1 MGKTAVVEGLAQRVS
16 DGSVPDT
23 IRGKVIV
30 TLDIASMIAGAKYRG
45 EFEERFKNVMEEVR
59 RNPQIILFIDE
70 IHTII
75 GAGAA
80 EGAVD
85 AANIIKPALARG
97 EMQVIG
103 ATSVTE
109 YRRPACVSGHGHR
122 RRESSSWRFA

>member
-1 MGKTAVVEGLAQRVS
+1 
-16 DGSVPDT
+16 
-23 IRGKVIV
+23 
-30 TLDIASMIAGAKYRG
+30 
-45 EFEERFKNVMEEVR
+45 MEEVR

-85 AANIIKPALARG
+85 AANIIAGAGTG

-103 ATSVTE
+103 ATTVTE
-109 YRRPACVSGHGHR
+109 YRRHIEKGRSTGAALPVRDGGRAERGRKRCA
-122 RRESSSWRFA
+122 SWRDCVPNTRRIIGSAYRTGR